1 MPKVL
6 QKALLLKTPTNPKLA
21 QSLMHCYILQRLPV
35 FDVAITQQFDILAFP
50 MVEASVMLWLFP
62 QQEGK
67 KILLETF
74 THFN

>member
-6 QKALLLKTPTNPKLA
+6 QKALLVKKPNHPKLA
-21 QSLMHCYILQRLPV
+21 QSLMRCYVLQRLPM

-50 MVEASVMLWLFP
+50 MVEAPVMLWLFP

-67 KILLETF
+67 KILLESF